1 MKRKVFADYIKLTQK
16 HFEYFAHSRETKAMV
31 EFILQNPSEAI
42 KASKKEYE
50 LIFANFKGGKGVLAL
65 DLEFRGGKHRVRS
78 VHLMTIAQFKKKI
91 YEGKKV
97 GDPTL
102 QF

>member
-42 KASKKEYE
+42 KASKKNMS
-50 LIFANFKGGKGVLAL
+50 LFLLTSKAVKGFWL
-65 DLEFRGGKHRVRS
+65 
-78 VHLMTIAQFKKKI
+78 
-91 YEGKKV
+91 
-97 GDPTL
+97 
-102 QF
+102 